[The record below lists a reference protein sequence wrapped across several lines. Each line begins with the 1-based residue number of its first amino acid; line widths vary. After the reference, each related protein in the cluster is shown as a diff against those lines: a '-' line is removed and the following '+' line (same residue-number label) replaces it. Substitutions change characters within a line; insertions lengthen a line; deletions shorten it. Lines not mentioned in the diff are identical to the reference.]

1 VRCSDCY
8 PRRQHADR
16 RRLARTIRRRRLA
29 WRAFLAIL
37 WRDIFVTGRE
47 FWVFLAQVALQPLF
61 MLFIFAKV
69 LGSLNYVS
77 KDYGHVLLPGIV
89 ALTAFVTA
97 LQGIAFPLIMEF
109 SWSKEIEDRLLAPL
123 ATPLVAIEKIV
134 MSVLRG
140 LAATVLIFPI
150 GALVLGSAP
159 WRAAGVPLL
168 VVVVILG
175 AWVGAAIG
183 LTLGTFV
190 PPSRIQVIFA
200 LVFVPLIFTGATQYP
215 WPSLDTLRWFQVVTA
230 LNPLTYASEGV
241 RAALVPDIPHITPW
255 ICIVVLLGAGLA
267 FTAAG
272 LQGFQRRAIS

>member
-1 VRCSDCY
+1 VTAIEAMV
-8 PRRQHADR
+8 PTG
-16 RRLARTIRRRRLA
+16 RTGQRGLA
-29 WRAFLAIL
+29 WRAFVAIL

-61 MLFIFAKV
+61 MLFVFAKV
-69 LGSLNYVS
+69 LGSLNYIS
-77 KDYGHVLLPGIV
+77 KDYGHLLLPGIV
-89 ALTAFVTA
+89 ALTAFLTA
-97 LQGIAFPLIMEF
+97 LQSIAFPLIMEF

-134 MSVLRG
+134 MAVMRA
-140 LAATVLIFPI
+140 LAAAVLIFPV

-159 WRAAGVPLL
+159 WRADGVPLL
-168 VVVVILG
+168 AVVVVLG

-190 PPSRIQVIFA
+190 PPSKIQVIFA
-200 LVFVPLIFTGATQYP
+200 VVLVPLMFTGATQYP

-241 RAALVPDIPHITPW
+241 RAALVPDVPHIAPW

-267 FTAAG
+267 FTVAG
-272 LQGFQRRAIS
+272 LKGFQRRAIA